1 MSDEADIEDGL
12 SYDEMSYESEDP
24 ILTDEI
30 PGVEYGSEI
39 VEETN
44 NDNAEPFEVV
54 DDDISE
60 ASSES
65 EADDIRRDII
75 SNISVPES
83 RRKRVMNVE
92 SNPLNQVQPGVD
104 AIPDIPNSDIV
115 TSEGRPTRRRNQPTR
130 MNISSNKG
138 NSYDISLVQAICMTQ
153 IAEVVKGKRMS
164 LNK

>member
-1 MSDEADIEDGL
+1 MNQN
-12 SYDEMSYESEDP
+12 P
-24 ILTDEI
+24 IPIDEI
-30 PGVEYGSEI
+30 PGVEYASEF

-44 NDNAEPFEVV
+44 NDNAEPFEVA

-65 EADDIRRDII
+65 EPDSIRRDII

-92 SNPLNQVQPGVD
+92 SNPFNQVQPGGDV
-104 AIPDIPNSDIV
+104 IPNIPNSDLA

-138 NSYDISLVQAICMTQ
+138 NSYDITLVQAICMTQ
-153 IAEVVKGKRMS
+153 IAEAVKGKRVS
-164 LNK
+164 LNKGLKLWGEKC